1 MLALRTMQ
9 RSSRLLATRAA
20 STTPV
25 ALVGCGMP
33 GRGMGWYHAKQI
45 LDGDVPSATL
55 TDIVEPWFLG
65 GGKDGPGGAEFAAF
79 KAEHEGKVRFH
90 ASIADMPKPAGK
102 MMAMVCTRTADMPG
116 YVDELVD
123 HGVSHVFLEKPGAPT
138 VDELGRM
145 KDDCAAKGA
154 TIWMGFNKN
163 VTAYVTKGREA
174 LAKVPGGDFTLVH
187 HNAYKADELGEC
199 FERNAEGML
208 KNMAI
213 HELALLVTFFG
224 VNSETLSDVVAD
236 KAYSDLRTE
245 KGPSSGDDFT
255 DFSRIGFTVTTK
267 AGAKVSVYAD
277 RCGLELPDGAM
288 ADGGMMYS
296 SVSKLGIIQSR
307 DIMPDA
313 DLVATVE
320 ARSAQNPDWM
330 PYFHLQHDDYITL
343 KERCTAHIA
352 SGASGDPEG
361 IATIQV
367 GYDTLKLAE
376 TLKPLLEKQLL

>member
-1 MLALRTMQ
+1 MLALRTLQ
-9 RSSRLLATRAA
+9 RGAPRWLATRAA

-65 GGKDGPGGAEFAAF
+65 GGADGPGGAEFAAF
-79 KAEHEGKVRFH
+79 KKEHEGKVRFH
-90 ASIADMPKPAGK
+90 SSIADMPKPDGK

-145 KDDCAAKGA
+145 KDDCAKKGA
-154 TIWMGFNKN
+154 TIWMVRAAAWKWTLTRSPRWRLHE
-163 VTAYVTKGREA
+163 TAPPRRRRRGRARDCRVSRRRPFRAGLQQERHGVRDERPRGPREGA
-174 LAKVPGGDFTLVH
+174 WRRLYISPPQRLQGERVGRVLREERRGATRCPFSLPSRRRACH
-187 HNAYKADELGEC
+187 AADACL
-199 FERNAEGML
+199 RTQGML

-288 ADGGMMYS
+288 ADGGMMRDS
-296 SVSKLGIIQSR
+296 ASVS
-307 DIMPDA
+307 
-313 DLVATVE
+313 DL
-320 ARSAQNPDWM
+320 
-330 PYFHLQHDDYITL
+330 F
-343 KERCTAHIA
+343 
-352 SGASGDPEG
+352 
-361 IATIQV
+361 
-367 GYDTLKLAE
+367 
-376 TLKPLLEKQLL
+376 

>member
-1 MLALRTMQ
+1 
-9 RSSRLLATRAA
+9 
-20 STTPV
+20 
-25 ALVGCGMP
+25 
-33 GRGMGWYHAKQI
+33 
-45 LDGDVPSATL
+45 
-55 TDIVEPWFLG
+55 
-65 GGKDGPGGAEFAAF
+65 
-79 KAEHEGKVRFH
+79 
-90 ASIADMPKPAGK
+90 
-102 MMAMVCTRTADMPG
+102 MPG

-187 HNAYKADELGEC
+187 HNAYKANELGEC

-245 KGPSSGDDFT
+245 KGPSSGNDFT

-288 ADGGMMYS
+288 ADGGMMRDS
-296 SVSKLGIIQSR
+296 ASVSRRRRTERGATPSR
-307 DIMPDA
+307 RHVGDTTTPSRRRRVDGVEVDA
-313 DLVATVE
+313 AIYAMEL
-320 ARSAQNPDWM
+320 
-330 PYFHLQHDDYITL
+330 
-343 KERCTAHIA
+343 
-352 SGASGDPEG
+352 
-361 IATIQV
+361 
-367 GYDTLKLAE
+367 
-376 TLKPLLEKQLL
+376 

>member
-1 MLALRTMQ
+1 MDLDAVAAMA
-9 RSSRLLATRAA
+9 SSRDR
-20 STTPV
+20 V
-25 ALVGCGMP
+25 
-33 GRGMGWYHAKQI
+33 R
-45 LDGDVPSATL
+45 SAQ
-55 TDIVEPWFLG
+55 
-65 GGKDGPGGAEFAAF
+65 
-79 KAEHEGKVRFH
+79 
-90 ASIADMPKPAGK
+90 
-102 MMAMVCTRTADMPG
+102 
-116 YVDELVD
+116 
-123 HGVSHVFLEKPGAPT
+123 
-138 VDELGRM
+138 
-145 KDDCAAKGA
+145 
-154 TIWMGFNKN
+154 GFNKN

-187 HNAYKADELGEC
+187 HNAYKANELGEC

-224 VNSETLSDVVAD
+224 VNSDTLSDVVAD
-236 KAYSDLRTE
+236 KNYSDLRTE
-245 KGPSSGDDFT
+245 KGPSSGNDFT

-296 SVSKLGIIQSR
+296 SVSKLGAISASRTVPSFDATRGHLTMTWVVSSSNLRPMLRAGIIQSR

-320 ARSAQNPDWM
+320 ARSKENPDWM

-361 IATIQV
+361 IATIQI

>member
-1 MLALRTMQ
+1 MMEA
-9 RSSRLLATRAA
+9 AT
-20 STTPV
+20 
-25 ALVGCGMP
+25 
-33 GRGMGWYHAKQI
+33 Q
-45 LDGDVPSATL
+45 
-55 TDIVEPWFLG
+55 
-65 GGKDGPGGAEFAAF
+65 
-79 KAEHEGKVRFH
+79 
-90 ASIADMPKPAGK
+90 
-102 MMAMVCTRTADMPG
+102 VCTRTADMPG

-138 VDELGRM
+138 VEELGRM

-187 HNAYKADELGEC
+187 HNAYKANELGEC

-224 VNSETLSDVVAD
+224 VNSDTLSDVVAD

-245 KGPSSGDDFT
+245 KGPSSGSDFT

-320 ARSAQNPDWM
+320 ARSKENPDWM

-352 SGASGDPEG
+352 SGQSGDPEG

-376 TLKPLLEKQLL
+376 ALKPLLEKQLL

>member
-1 MLALRTMQ
+1 MT
-9 RSSRLLATRAA
+9 SSRDRAA
-20 STTPV
+20 STPPTRPRES
-25 ALVGCGMP
+25 L
-33 GRGMGWYHAKQI
+33 R
-45 LDGDVPSATL
+45 SAQ
-55 TDIVEPWFLG
+55 
-65 GGKDGPGGAEFAAF
+65 
-79 KAEHEGKVRFH
+79 
-90 ASIADMPKPAGK
+90 
-102 MMAMVCTRTADMPG
+102 
-116 YVDELVD
+116 
-123 HGVSHVFLEKPGAPT
+123 
-138 VDELGRM
+138 
-145 KDDCAAKGA
+145 
-154 TIWMGFNKN
+154 GFNKN

-187 HNAYKADELGEC
+187 HNAYKANELGEC

-224 VNSETLSDVVAD
+224 VNSDTLSDVVAD

-245 KGPSSGDDFT
+245 KGPSSGSDFT

-288 ADGGMMYS
+288 ADGGMMCDAASVLRVDGVLSAARRRRGATVEPTSARRYS

-320 ARSAQNPDWM
+320 ARSKENPDWM

-343 KERCTAHIA
+343 KERCCAHIA
-352 SGASGDPEG
+352 NGAPGAPDG
-361 IATIQV
+361 IADIQV
-367 GYDTLKLAE
+367 ACDTLKLAE

>member
-1 MLALRTMQ
+1 MLALRTLQ

-65 GGKDGPGGAEFAAF
+65 GGADGPGGAEFAAF

-90 ASIADMPKPAGK
+90 ASIADMPKPDGN

-187 HNAYKADELGEC
+187 HNAYKANELGEC

-224 VNSETLSDVVAD
+224 VNSDTLSDVVAD
-236 KAYSDLRTE
+236 KNYSDLRTE

-320 ARSAQNPDWM
+320 ARSKENPDWM

-352 SGASGDPEG
+352 SGAAGDPEG